1 MPRES
6 MQSDL
11 FIELPDPTAVGL
23 PPVSPKGLPDCYEYN
38 AYQPCNW
45 TQLLPHLKSQQPI
58 FAPGQQSTYGNT
70 NFELLGLVLERVTGL
85 SYEQY
90 MAKAIFDPIGMES
103 TTLRKPE
110 SDKHAVLPVGQY
122 FWDVVEG
129 VHAPTGGIYSS
140 SSDMSKPVTFV
151 TKSGGVPSYYSKI
164 TMMPEYGL
172 GLTVLLGGNNKLL
185 GEIQEA
191 VNVPLIRAAEDL
203 IWQDVDAAYSGTYST
218 PDSHVLN
225 STLTLAAYPT
235 AGLQLIGFISNGTD
249 VFNTLLAQWAGLIDS
264 DSGRWRVQ
272 LMPTL
277 LYKNET
283 RDWFSREE
291 LPTLLVPDYEK
302 PARNVHRD
310 AARYLLELPGSSSG
324 LRTLQE
330 VHHTEEPAT
339 STAARPSWVPF
350 WVHQDSGSGWS
361 APDLV
366 ATFQRY
372 TAHSAH
378 NDTMVDIRPAMLE
391 DLDVLELSGLF
402 IDTIVDA
409 SEIFQYEDLA
419 EDDNGVKVRQLV
431 DRVVELL
438 GVDHKCPDALWEV
451 AVFLFAGTPEWS
463 KEQTLQNFHYYL
475 LYLMERQRQPPNPD
489 GPTANAQFGAR
500 KASEFMR
507 ALAAVWPG
515 CRLFSTSN
523 GRVGFA
529 RAVIQP
535 GDELII
541 FYGGRVPFVLRS
553 AGEYHQLLSQAHVH
567 GIMKGEAMRHHQ
579 TEGTPSQ
586 LFRLR

>member
-1 MPRES
+1 MLRPAE
-6 MQSDL
+6 
-11 FIELPDPTAVGL
+11 
-23 PPVSPKGLPDCYEYN
+23 
-38 AYQPCNW
+38 
-45 TQLLPHLKSQQPI
+45 HLKDPLFGDLMHASFLDSPLVQYETI
-58 FAPGQQSTYGNT
+58 SYCWGSSRIRST
-70 NFELLGLVLERVTGL
+70 LVIQGHVVDVPA
-85 SYEQY
+85 SS
-90 MAKAIFDPIGMES
+90 AKALRRVRLRNKSRLVWIDAICINQNDSAEKSAQVAMMADIFRSGVGGVIYLGEETRDSARIGKALDLSHSENGCTM
-103 TTLRKPE
+103 
-110 SDKHAVLPVGQY
+110 HGC
-122 FWDVVEG
+122 EG
-129 VHAPTGGIYSS
+129 VGEVTHGFSMTDRHLKAL
-140 SSDMSKPVTFV
+140 SDF
-151 TKSGGVPSYYSKI
+151 Y
-164 TMMPEYGL
+164 
-172 GLTVLLGGNNKLL
+172 
-185 GEIQEA
+185 
-191 VNVPLIRAAEDL
+191 
-203 IWQDVDAAYSGTYST
+203 
-218 PDSHVLN
+218 
-225 STLTLAAYPT
+225 
-235 AGLQLIGFISNGTD
+235 
-249 VFNTLLAQWAGLIDS
+249 
-264 DSGRWRVQ
+264 
-272 LMPTL
+272 
-277 LYKNET
+277 T

>member
-1 MPRES
+1 MIPVPDSLLNLLDGTRFQMLSDPRDRIYS
-6 MQSDL
+6 
-11 FIELPDPTAVGL
+11 
-23 PPVSPKGLPDCYEYN
+23 
-38 AYQPCNW
+38 
-45 TQLLPHLKSQQPI
+45 
-58 FAPGQQSTYGNT
+58 
-70 NFELLGLVLERVTGL
+70 LLGLCFR
-85 SYEQY
+85 
-90 MAKAIFDPIGMES
+90 
-103 TTLRKPE
+103 
-110 SDKHAVLPVGQY
+110 
-122 FWDVVEG
+122 
-129 VHAPTGGIYSS
+129 
-140 SSDMSKPVTFV
+140 
-151 TKSGGVPSYYSKI
+151 
-164 TMMPEYGL
+164 
-172 GLTVLLGGNNKLL
+172 
-185 GEIQEA
+185 
-191 VNVPLIRAAEDL
+191 
-203 IWQDVDAAYSGTYST
+203 
-218 PDSHVLN
+218 
-225 STLTLAAYPT
+225 
-235 AGLQLIGFISNGTD
+235 
-249 VFNTLLAQWAGLIDS
+249 
-264 DSGRWRVQ
+264 
-272 LMPTL
+272 
-277 LYKNET
+277 
-283 RDWFSREE
+283 REE

-579 TEGTPSQ
+579 TEGTPSACT
-586 LFRLR
+586 LVNGRPRSFHSA